1 MAYTTRL
8 GLRDELRAASERGV
22 GRNCDERGAESAGGW
37 YIITTNNNNTC
48 SGGGGGDGACH
59 ALRICSSHAAA
70 RTTEIGSRG
79 ELTAEVSVA
88 EVSVAEVSVA
98 EVSVAEVSKVCKE

>member
-37 YIITTNNNNTC
+37 YIITTNNIITY
-48 SGGGGGDGACH
+48 AV
-59 ALRICSSHAAA
+59 AAA
-70 RTTEIGSRG
+70 AATVPAARYE
-79 ELTAEVSVA
+79 SVA
-88 EVSVAEVSVA
+88 ATQRREQLRSAVEES
-98 EVSVAEVSKVCKE
+98 